1 MPDFSDI
8 LGTSCG
14 DAEIDRIMEFAQAVC
29 MMPDP
34 AGESKSLSNARARAA
49 QTTLQRAAFYRDR
62 GIRNDLVHMVVEK
75 RLKLIAEATTVKEL
89 KEIEN
94 EPKPRYTGNGF
105 VSGKFSVPEEEMI
118 IWSLTSLKA
127 PLVSAGFDRYMA
139 LFQQTFGAVPEL

>member
-34 AGESKSLSNARARAA
+34 AGESKSLSDARARAA

-62 GIRNDLVHMVVEK
+62 GIRNDLVHKVVEK
-75 RLKLIAEATTVKEL
+75 RLKLNAEAATVKEH
-89 KEIEN
+89 KENEN
-94 EPKPRYTGNGF
+94 EPKPR
-105 VSGKFSVPEEEMI
+105 
-118 IWSLTSLKA
+118 
-127 PLVSAGFDRYMA
+127 
-139 LFQQTFGAVPEL
+139 

>member
-1 MPDFSDI
+1 MADFNDI

-14 DAEIDRIMEFAQAVC
+14 SAEIDRIMEFAEAVC

-34 AGESKSLSNARARAA
+34 AGESKSLTDARARAA
-49 QTTLQRAAFYRDR
+49 QTTLQRAAYYRGQ
-62 GIRNDLVHMVVEK
+62 GIRNELVHMVVEK

-89 KEIEN
+89 REIEA

-105 VSGKFSVPEEEMI
+105 AASKFSVPEEEMI

-127 PLVSAGFDRYMA
+127 PLIPAGFERYMT
-139 LFQQTFGAVPEL
+139 LFQQVFGAVPE